1 MLMGVRII
9 TKLQRNREKT
19 IEDLTKAAY
28 SVFSEKGYEKAT
40 VDDIAFAAGYT
51 KGAFYW
57 YFSSKEDLFLKIIDY
72 RIEAQQRAFMD
83 YFNLAKDLTTNVQ
96 DVFEGMVHFT
106 SKDNW
111 TPLFIEFL
119 AQASRNQKVKEKMA
133 SMYNNWRSFLDTA
146 LKTLQEA
153 GHIPKQ
159 VNIKFTSALIIAI
172 FDGFNMQNLVEPEL
186 IDYRQIGNFLTVVI
200 GSAETNYF

>member
-1 MLMGVRII
+1 
-9 TKLQRNREKT
+9 
-19 IEDLTKAAY
+19 
-28 SVFSEKGYEKAT
+28 
-40 VDDIAFAAGYT
+40 
-51 KGAFYW
+51 
-57 YFSSKEDLFLKIIDY
+57 
-72 RIEAQQRAFMD
+72 
-83 YFNLAKDLTTNVQ
+83 
-96 DVFEGMVHFT
+96 
-106 SKDNW
+106 
-111 TPLFIEFL
+111 
-119 AQASRNQKVKEKMA
+119 
-133 SMYNNWRSFLDTA
+133 LDTA